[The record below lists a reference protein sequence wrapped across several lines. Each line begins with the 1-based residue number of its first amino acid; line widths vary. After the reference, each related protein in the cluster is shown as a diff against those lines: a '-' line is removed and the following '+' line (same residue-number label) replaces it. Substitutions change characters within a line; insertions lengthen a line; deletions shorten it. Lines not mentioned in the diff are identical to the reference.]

1 MERNER
7 PMRIATQTVPRPVAV
22 LLAFGGALLLASV
35 ALLLLTE
42 RPSLGEGAEAS
53 AASVI
58 LPFVVAMVL
67 ATTHVAG
74 PHLRRFFA
82 SHEGIVRSLGGGM
95 AAAYAFLLLLP
106 ELEYGHEF
114 LGDGIH
120 FLMVGGLLFFLA
132 LEIYLQRSEERG
144 ELSVAR
150 AFHLHIAM
158 MWLYNW
164 TVVYALPDLVLN
176 VGAQAMISAAAIGL
190 HLLYK
195 DFVVGFDEQE
205 EFDRWGRFCLAS
217 APLVGWACAAFF
229 TPTEA
234 VGDLLIALLAGYLLQ
249 NVFRNELPGYR
260 ESKIRWF
267 TGGVLL
273 FALPVG
279 IYFFVL

>member
-1 MERNER
+1 
-7 PMRIATQTVPRPVAV
+7 MRIATQTIPRPVAV
-22 LLAFGGALLLASV
+22 LLALGGALLLASV

-53 AASVI
+53 TASVI
-58 LPFVVAMVL
+58 LPFLVAMVL
-67 ATTHVAG
+67 AATHVAG

-82 SHEGIVRSLGGGM
+82 SHEESVRSLGGGM

-120 FLMVGGLLFFLA
+120 FLMVGGLLLFLA

-195 DFVVGFDEQE
+195 DFVVGFHEREQ
-205 EFDRWGRFCLAS
+205 FDRWGRFWLAS
-217 APLVGWACAAFF
+217 APLVGWACVFFF

-234 VGDLLIALLAGYLLQ
+234 VSDLLFALLAGYLLQ
-249 NVFRNELPGYR
+249 NVFRNELPGYH

-273 FALPVG
+273 FTIPVG
-279 IYFFVL
+279 VYFFML